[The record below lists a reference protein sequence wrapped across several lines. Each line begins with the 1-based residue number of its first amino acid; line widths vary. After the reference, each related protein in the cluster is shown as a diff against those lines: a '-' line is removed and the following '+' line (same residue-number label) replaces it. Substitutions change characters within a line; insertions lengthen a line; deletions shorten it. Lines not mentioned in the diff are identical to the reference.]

1 MPVPRLKPIQT
12 FASFVPTMATL
23 LYFGEY
29 LTPLMKER
37 LPKVCLVIFWVVG
50 LFVIYQ
56 SEPENEL
63 FPPEI
68 VSHTLVVPAIRW
80 PQPPGTPAAGQSSPP
95 GMPPWKRSYGRM

>member
-1 MPVPRLKPIQT
+1 
-12 FASFVPTMATL
+12 
-23 LYFGEY
+23 
-29 LTPLMKER
+29 MKER

-63 FPPEI
+63 FPPLI

-80 PQPPGTPAAGQSSPP
+80 PQPPGIPAGSQLFPP
-95 GMPPWKRSYGRM
+95 WIPPWKRSYGRVKNMKSPLQLPPPPATLPVQGANGSVQFLTQR